1 MKRTT
6 NPVWLWHPRGSV
18 IKHVWIAINQDKKR
32 RPIRPRLAQAK
43 TTSKRREREP
53 TSGEREA
60 ATSLERKGNPF
71 LFPSRCNLSFYVF
84 SRFPIS
90 CRIRI
95 STLSI
100 YLYLV
105 ILI

>member
-32 RPIRPRLAQAK
+32 RPIRPRPGPTAAV
-43 TTSKRREREP
+43 SKRREREP

-71 LFPSRCNLSFYVF
+71 LFLIDVI
-84 SRFPIS
+84 FPFM
-90 CRIRI
+90 
-95 STLSI
+95 
-100 YLYLV
+100 YLV
-105 ILI
+105 DFLFHVGLG